1 MNEAVDTRPRCY
13 GGVTQLL
20 LLPFTV
26 LGLLCAALLLRLL
39 LEGFGVL
46 FVWPDNRG
54 QHAQMLYEQDR
65 RDLAGTP
72 WPDRWQS
79 IYRTWLETKR
89 SVQRTA
95 LSNPWIELQGRF
107 SAVPSIL
114 GHKTRCLPW
123 AKERSGLK
131 EALSAARHSTLSVGI
146 RSLLLLQA
154 LPLLI
159 LSVLVGTVDGL
170 VQWQVRRFNVQRE
183 SGYLHHRAKAL
194 FLPVTLLPGF
204 MYLVL
209 PISLTVAS
217 FAIVGA
223 ILSGLMTALAVG
235 SFKKYL

>member
-1 MNEAVDTRPRCY
+1 MNEAVDTRPRRY
-13 GGVTQLL
+13 GGFTQLL

-39 LEGFGVL
+39 LEGFGML

-65 RDLAGTP
+65 GDLARTP
-72 WPDRWQS
+72 WPDRWRS
-79 IYRTWLETKR
+79 ISRSWLETKR
-89 SVQRTA
+89 SVQLTA

-107 SAVPSIL
+107 PAVPSIL
-114 GHKTRCLPW
+114 GHKPPRLPW
-123 AKERSGLK
+123 AKKRSGLK
-131 EALSAARHSTLSVGI
+131 EALSAGRHSALSVGI

-159 LSVLVGTVDGL
+159 LSVLVGIVDGL
-170 VQWQVRRFNVQRE
+170 VQRHVRRLNVQRE

-194 FLPVTLLPGF
+194 FLPLTLLPGF

-209 PISLTVAS
+209 PVSLSVGGFVSAS
-217 FAIVGA
+217 AIV
-223 ILSGLMTALAVG
+223 SGLMAAIAVG
-235 SFKKYL
+235 SFKKHL

>member
-1 MNEAVDTRPRCY
+1 MSEAVDARQRRY
-13 GGVTQLL
+13 GGFTQLL

-39 LEGFGVL
+39 LEGFGML

-65 RDLAGTP
+65 RDLARTP

-79 IYRTWLETKR
+79 ISRTRLNTKR
-89 SVQRTA
+89 SVQLME
-95 LSNPWIELQGRF
+95 LSNPWIELQGRLT
-107 SAVPSIL
+107 AVPSIL
-114 GHKTRCLPW
+114 GYKTPRLPW
-123 AKERSGLK
+123 AKEHSWLK
-131 EALSAARHSTLSVGI
+131 EALSAARHSALSVGI

-159 LSVLVGTVDGL
+159 LSVLVCTVDGL
-170 VQWQVRRFNVQRE
+170 VQRQVRRFNVQRE

-194 FLPVTLLPGF
+194 FVPLTLLPGF

-209 PISLTVAS
+209 PISLSIAS
-217 FAIVGA
+217 FAIVSA
-223 ILSGLMTALAVG
+223 ILSGLIAAIAIGT
-235 SFKKYL
+235 FKKHL